1 MKYLE
6 GFWMW
11 QLISNDDDYTT
22 TLFLFSSSFSLL
34 NGIVDTCTTGKQSR
48 GEEKLLPPVEN
59 GWIFR
64 DFPWENFPHFLLPIY
79 ILVFFL
85 LRSFAMGK
93 SFFYSLRPST
103 LFLLTHS
110 VSLFRFHVL
119 PSFLSYKVS
128 TYGIYLY
135 IKMIFLRCLLR
146 CDFMIMTLG
155 RNWILWC
162 ENWDIFKDFYY
173 QTWFF
178 FLM

>member
-79 ILVFFL
+79 IFVFFL
-85 LRSFAMGK
+85 LNFFAMGK

-110 VSLFRFHVL
+110 VSLFILHVL
-119 PSFLSYKVS
+119 PSFFELQSINIWHLSIYKNDFS
-128 TYGIYLY
+128 AMLTAMWFYDNDIGKKLNSLMW
-135 IKMIFLRCLLR
+135 KLRH
-146 CDFMIMTLG
+146 F
-155 RNWILWC
+155 
-162 ENWDIFKDFYY
+162 
-173 QTWFF
+173 
-178 FLM
+178 